1 VTQGMA
7 GGLTG
12 GAPPEARR
20 VWYVAYGSNLASR
33 RFRCYL
39 QGGLPDGGRRR
50 YVGCRDPSDP
60 ARVVSLDAPGGL
72 VFAGSSGMWGGG
84 MAFYDPD
91 AHGRVACR
99 AYLVTVEQFAD
110 VVAQEMRR
118 PPGGEFTTALVS
130 ALPRVETVH
139 VMGPGRYETI
149 ARLGV
154 RDGAPL
160 LTVTA
165 ADIDG
170 LDLAPPSER
179 YLRWIA
185 DGLEE
190 AHGWTP
196 ERIAAYLS
204 AAPGA
209 RGAWTRQ
216 DVAAL
221 AAAGPR

>member
-1 VTQGMA
+1 
-7 GGLTG
+7 
-12 GAPPEARR
+12 
-20 VWYVAYGSNLASR
+20 
-33 RFRCYL
+33 
-39 QGGLPDGGRRR
+39 
-50 YVGCRDPSDP
+50 
-60 ARVVSLDAPGGL
+60 
-72 VFAGSSGMWGGG
+72 MWGGG

-118 PPGGEFTTALVS
+118 PPGGEFTMAVVS
-130 ALPRVETVH
+130 ALPGVETVQ
-139 VMGPGRYETI
+139 VMGAGCYETI
-149 ARLGV
+149 ARLGE

-165 ADIDG
+165 PDVRG
-170 LDLAPPSER
+170 LELAAPSET
-179 YLRWIA
+179 YLRWVI

-190 AHGWTP
+190 AHGWAP
-196 ERIAAYLS
+196 ERIAAYLA

-209 RGAWTRQ
+209 RGIWTPH

-221 AAAGPR
+221 AARRRRDGGTGSCCQTATRGGDSPHDGAR